1 MRIKISENSKS
12 FLKTY
17 IKQEGYQ
24 SISELFEIFICQL
37 ETKATKSELLKES
50 HQIKWEEKKTRITS
64 VVIHDINNYTT
75 ALSGYLELIKELG
88 SSDELIEHVN
98 NAQDQ
103 LTVINMLLE
112 NLNEILSNLSSR
124 MPMYKLDLKTF
135 FSIIAKEINQMFPS
149 RKITV
154 EINSKEN
161 FNPLVKVDLLLNH
174 VFLNLFSN
182 AVRHGRKNDINVLVQ
197 LEREKNEIIINVE
210 DNGIGI
216 PKEIA
221 KNLFESPLKR
231 DRKGLNG
238 LYIIKE
244 IIDCYGGNIKISDE
258 RSKLGGAKFVVT
270 MPHQSFEISSSF
282 IDL

>member
-1 MRIKISENSKS
+1 LRIKISENSKS